1 MNNLGNKETMAENIQ
16 YYLDLNGKERNDLCR
31 DLGFKYTTV
40 SNWLQGVK
48 YPRIDKIE
56 IMARYFGVSKA
67 DLVEKRTENSPP
79 LASASAPA
87 PKSSSLTKKE
97 RELITAYRTA
107 PKRVQKI
114 VDLNL
119 EEYWPKYI
127 EPPQVYA
134 LQVPDIALE
143 RGSQIAKQV
152 FSYIEAMGDKD
163 IRIHLKIDEY
173 KKLLAQK
180 GVRRFLAEVI
190 DEVELQQGDVD
201 RAYDIVAEEVTG
213 TEFKEQYVN
222 RGTVGRRALLTRIR
236 NRFKR

>member
-127 EPPQVYA
+127 EPAPGV
-134 LQVPDIALE
+134 ALE
-143 RGSQIAKQV
+143 SDILLVRGERIAQQIL
-152 FSYIEAMGDKD
+152 SYIEASDD
-163 IRIHLKIDEY
+163 FRVTLHIDDY
-173 KKLLAQK
+173 KKLLSQK

-190 DEVELQQGDVD
+190 DEVEFQQGDVD
-201 RAYDIVAEEVTG
+201 RAYDIIAEEVTG
-213 TEFKEQYVN
+213 GNFKEKYVN
-222 RGTVGRRALLTRIR
+222 RGAVGRRNLLLRIR
-236 NRFKR
+236 NRFKP